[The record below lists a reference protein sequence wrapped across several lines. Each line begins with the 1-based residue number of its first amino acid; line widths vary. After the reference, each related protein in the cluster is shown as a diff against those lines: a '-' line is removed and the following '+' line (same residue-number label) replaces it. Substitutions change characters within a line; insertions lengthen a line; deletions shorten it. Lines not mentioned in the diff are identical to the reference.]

1 MQTETRI
8 CFGDSFGLWQM
19 GYKDGKVNILIDTLY
34 WELRRGFMTWGCS
47 CVGELLEK
55 CDVRVCIVVCIH
67 ELHDSP
73 MCLISVCSK
82 LQSFQLPLEQINHT
96 AKRSFHTHLPHWFH
110 FKSIANKSRLK
121 FWTLFF
127 LLISPCASIYAK
139 EINFCD
145 PNGTSICQRN
155 FKHFGR
161 VGKNMSNCIPYHLPK
176 VEANVL
182 LFHS

>member
-1 MQTETRI
+1 MQTETHI

-34 WELRRGFMTWGCS
+34 WELRRGFMTWGWCS

-67 ELHDSP
+67 ELHASP

-96 AKRSFHTHLPHWFH
+96 AAKRSFHTHLPQWFH

-121 FWTLFF
+121 FWSLFLF
-127 LLISPCASIYAK
+127 LLISPCASIYK
-139 EINFCD
+139 
-145 PNGTSICQRN
+145 QRN
-155 FKHFGR
+155 QIF
-161 VGKNMSNCIPYHLPK
+161 
-176 VEANVL
+176 
-182 LFHS
+182 